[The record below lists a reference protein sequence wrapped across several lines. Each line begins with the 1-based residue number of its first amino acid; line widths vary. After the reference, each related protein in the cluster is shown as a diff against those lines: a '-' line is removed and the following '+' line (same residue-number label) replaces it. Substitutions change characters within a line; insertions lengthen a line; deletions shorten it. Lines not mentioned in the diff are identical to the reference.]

1 MQNDEKWI
9 EDAVKNFRNGCL
21 NLQKELSNAAD
32 GTLLDVSDQ
41 QIMEKIEPLL
51 KEVQQKAIQ
60 EAVEKSQGN
69 SDYRRCNKCK
79 KK

>member
-1 MQNDEKWI
+1 MQNNKEWIDE
-9 EDAVKNFRNGCL
+9 AVNNFREGCL
-21 NLQKELSNAAD
+21 ELQNELANAAN

-51 KEVQQKAIQ
+51 KDIQQKAIQ
-60 EAVEKSQGN
+60 EAIEKAQTN

>member
-1 MQNDEKWI
+1 MQNKDEWI
-9 EDAVKNFRNGCL
+9 EDAVNRFRKGCL
-21 NLQKELSNAAD
+21 GLQNELANAAN

-51 KEVQQKAIQ
+51 KDIQQKAIQ
-60 EAVEKSQGN
+60 EAIEKAQVN

>member
-1 MQNDEKWI
+1 MQNNDQWI
-9 EDAVKNFRNGCL
+9 EDAVNRFRKGCQG
-21 NLQKELSNAAD
+21 LQNELANAAN

-41 QIMEKIEPLL
+41 QIMEQIEPLL
-51 KEVQQKAIQ
+51 KDIRQKAIQ
-60 EAVEKSQGN
+60 EAIAKAQTN

>member
-1 MQNDEKWI
+1 MQNDKEWI

-21 NLQKELSNAAD
+21 DLQNELSNAAN

-51 KEVQQKAIQ
+51 KDIQQKAIQ
-60 EAVEKSQGN
+60 QAIEKAQTK

>member
-1 MQNDEKWI
+1 MSDQEWI
-9 EDAVKNFRNGCL
+9 EEAVKNFRNGCL
-21 NLQKELSNAAD
+21 ELQKGLANAAD

-51 KEVQQKAIQ
+51 KEIQQKAIQ
-60 EAVEKSQGN
+60 EAIEKAQVN
-69 SDYRRCNKCK
+69 SNYRRCKKCK

>member
-9 EDAVKNFRNGCL
+9 EEAVMIFRNGCL
-21 NLQKELSNAAD
+21 DLQKELAQAPG
-32 GTLLDVSDQ
+32 GTFLEVSDQ

-51 KEVQQKAIQ
+51 KDIQQKAIQ
-60 EAVEKSQGN
+60 EAIGKSQVN
-69 SDYRRCNKCK
+69 PDYRRCNKCK

>member
-1 MQNDEKWI
+1 MSEKDWI
-9 EDAVKNFRNGCL
+9 EGAVNEFRKGCQE
-21 NLQKELSNAAD
+21 LQDELANAAD

-51 KEVQQKAIQ
+51 KDIQQKAIQ
-60 EAVEKSQGN
+60 QALEKAQGN
-69 SDYRRCNKCK
+69 PDYRRCNKCK

>member
-1 MQNDEKWI
+1 MSEQEWI
-9 EDAVKNFRNGCL
+9 EDAIKDFRSGCL
-21 NLQKELSNAAD
+21 ELQKELANAAD

-51 KEVQQKAIQ
+51 KDIQQKAIQ
-60 EAVEKSQGN
+60 EAIEKAQGN

>member
-1 MQNDEKWI
+1 MSEQEWI

-21 NLQKELSNAAD
+21 ELREELANAAD

-51 KEVQQKAIQ
+51 KDIQQKAIQ
-60 EAVEKSQGN
+60 EAIEKAQGN

>member
-1 MQNDEKWI
+1 MQNKDEWV
-9 EDAVKNFRNGCL
+9 EDAVNRFRKGCQQ
-21 NLQKELSNAAD
+21 LQSELANAAN

-51 KEVQQKAIQ
+51 KDIQQKAIQ
-60 EAVEKSQGN
+60 EAVEKAQGN

>member
-1 MQNDEKWI
+1 MQDKAWI
-9 EDAVKNFRNGCL
+9 EDAVQRFRNGCQE
-21 NLQKELSNAAD
+21 LQQELSQAAD
-32 GTLLDVSDQ
+32 GTLLDVSEDQ
-41 QIMEKIEPLL
+41 IIEKIEPLL

-60 EAVEKSQGN
+60 EAIENSQNN

>member
-1 MQNDEKWI
+1 MQNKDEWI
-9 EDAVKNFRNGCL
+9 EDAVNRFRKGCL
-21 NLQKELSNAAD
+21 GLQNELANAAN

-51 KEVQQKAIQ
+51 KDIQQKAIQ
-60 EAVEKSQGN
+60 EAIEKAQGN